1 MKVPGVPYIQGHNDY
16 QDQDSRKFGMAIHNT
31 SNDASDTQEAN
42 YATRRPDGV
51 SSHFYVDK
59 DSVTQSLD
67 TRDRAGHA
75 GSGTGNENSISWEFT
90 GGNAMSRQW
99 WLENIAW
106 DKVGE
111 VMAYLI
117 ENDPNF
123 EEFEVRRATSRE
135 MQINPKVRA
144 FYSHDDM
151 RRAWGGTDHTDPG
164 PNFPWDKLF
173 ESVNKYLEDDV
184 SVTKQ
189 EMEEIAREVW
199 ARNNPSVDK
208 TYSKILREILS
219 TVTSLADQVAV
230 LTELVEEIATDPDES
245 S

>member
-16 QDQDSRKFGMAIHNT
+16 RDQDSRKFGMAIHNT
-31 SNDASDTQEAN
+31 SNDASDTEEAN

-67 TRDRAGHA
+67 TRDKAGHA

-90 GGNAMSRQW
+90 GANAKSRKW

-111 VMAYLI
+111 VMAHLI
-117 ENDPNF
+117 ENEPDF
-123 EEFEVRRATSRE
+123 KDFEVRRATFRE
-135 MQINPKVRA
+135 MQINPRVRA

-173 ESVNKYLEDDV
+173 ESVNKHLEDNVPLTD
-184 SVTKQ
+184 K
-189 EMEEIAREVW
+189 EMEEIARRVW
-199 ARNNPSVDK
+199 ARENPTVDK
-208 TYSKILREILS
+208 TYSAILRGI
-219 TVTSLADQVAV
+219 ADQVAA
-230 LTELVEEIATDPDES
+230 LTELVEQLVIDQS